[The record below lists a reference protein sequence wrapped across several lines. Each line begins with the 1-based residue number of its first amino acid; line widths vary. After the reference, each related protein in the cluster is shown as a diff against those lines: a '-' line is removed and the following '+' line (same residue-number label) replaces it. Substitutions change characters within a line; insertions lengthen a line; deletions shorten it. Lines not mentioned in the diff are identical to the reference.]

1 MRSQT
6 VCAPT
11 FNSGMPYF
19 CSTTGNTATMA
30 SNACSL
36 VKGDQVTGA
45 LAETCLDAA
54 KARNGKVLD
63 AISDNL
69 KKIQDLKLAARS
81 KLKELVAVVSLVAS
95 KELAPEGNL
104 FQSKFA
110 KTASELSAI
119 PVMSKDKGFL
129 GQIIKKAK
137 FHSSEIA
144 NAGLLKNWPTPC
156 DMSNILPEGANKVL
170 DSRVDMS
177 RSRRW

>member
-81 KLKELVAVVSLVAS
+81 KLKELVNVISLVAS
-95 KELAPEGNL
+95 KKLSPGAS
-104 FQSKFA
+104 FYQAVFA

-119 PVMSKDKGFL
+119 PVLSKDAFF
-129 GQIIKKAK
+129 GQLIKKAK

-144 NAGLLKNWPTPC
+144 KAGLLKNWPTPC